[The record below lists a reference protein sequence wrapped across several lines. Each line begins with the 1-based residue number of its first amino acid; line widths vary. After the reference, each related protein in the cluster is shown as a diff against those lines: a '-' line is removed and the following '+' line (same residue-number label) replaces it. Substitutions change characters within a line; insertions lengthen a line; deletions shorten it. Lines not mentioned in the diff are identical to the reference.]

1 MQETRPA
8 MPTGAELEKLRQA
21 FFSGD
26 THEEMMLKMQQ
37 DVRPGEQVV
46 RRVDLRG
53 NRHQRRKMAA
63 LARKTGR

>member
-1 MQETRPA
+1 MQETRPIV
-8 MPTGAELEKLRQA
+8 PTGEEMEKLRQA

-26 THEEMMLKMQQ
+26 THEEMMLKMQR

-46 RRVDLRG
+46 RQVELRG

-63 LARKTGR
+63 LARKGK